1 MSTETHV
8 FFCGKLP
15 SKAALMRA
23 MKELGF
29 PFALKPA
36 TGSLERQSGFMPMTL
51 RREETGVEFDAYD
64 DHAAVE
70 EFAAEGVDASFER
83 RASFRW
89 GGDFQEAVAGMCAAA
104 ALAKLVN
111 GVVFDEAENRLLSV
125 DGAIAVARQNLET
138 FLKPEDK
145 PSRGTRPADIK
156 RYLKPLLKQR
166 SDLALVGRHLII
178 RPVRHLLRG
187 VLLDRTGDKY
197 QFQVWR
203 YINPLYGSADSVG
216 YGGSIHGTAWRVWQ
230 PHFEPLLLDALA
242 EDIFDHVG
250 EITTLDDFARRFEGD
265 EDRAGA
271 RCQALLL
278 AGRRDL
284 AVQLVDE
291 IERTYRDHHYWPRWV
306 EHWRRFLERDIDEV
320 CAEFRSKEAR
330 TAKELKLGDIWE
342 PAPFP
347 VEVPEAERMAK
358 CAEPRFTTTPWVP
371 RPSWLVQEA
380 PGRPGE
386 VAFAKGVLWRKGRI
400 VMLIP
405 LTREQAEERYRTRQ
419 DYVLV
424 TRLAGETLLVLYH
437 RTGWS
442 PHNPQ
447 QPRNPDFVPT
457 RGFWLEAYGSL
468 GRSHTRFDE
477 DFERRGVVRMRSAN
491 VYDRTSGQNVWHAFN
506 DFEGGAKSIHDSRG
520 GQAAYA
526 RRSLTPSDILLCER
540 DAPAFGEFKDL
551 WQRVERYLANEGFGS
566 FA

>member
-8 FFCGKLP
+8 FFRGKLP

-64 DHAAVE
+64 DHTAVE

-89 GGDFQEAVAGMCAAA
+89 GGNFQEAVAGMCAAA
-104 ALAKLVN
+104 ALAKLMN
-111 GVVFDEAENRLLSV
+111 GIVFDEAENRLLSV
-125 DGAIAVARQNLET
+125 DEAIEVARRNLET
-138 FLKPEDK
+138 LLKPEDK

-380 PGRPGE
+380 PERPGE

-400 VMLIP
+400 VMLVP
-405 LTREQAEERYRTRQ
+405 LTREQAEERYRGYQ
-419 DYVLV
+419 EYVLV
-424 TRLAGETLLVLYH
+424 TRLTEEAVLVLYH
-437 RTGWS
+437 RTGWR
-442 PHNPQ
+442 PEDPQ
-447 QPRNPDFVPT
+447 EPRKSDSQPPRYFH
-457 RGFWLEAYGSL
+457 LEAYGRL
-468 GRSHTRFDE
+468 GRSQTEFSESFH
-477 DFERRGVVRMRSAN
+477 RRGIVRMRGATVYEPVKGSSVWSA
-491 VYDRTSGQNVWHAFN
+491 HN
-506 DFEGGAKSIHDSRG
+506 DFEEMIERIHDQREG
-520 GQAAYA
+520 HA
-526 RRSLTPSDILLCER
+526 RHTKRSMDPSDILLCER
-540 DAPAFGEFKDL
+540 DTPAFGEFKDL
-551 WQRVERYLANEGFGS
+551 WQRFERYLANEGFGS